1 MVGKECLANG
11 PYHVNW
17 TCIFLDSYI
26 FLFNKNTKGQNIIV
40 MSKCKT
46 FYIPP
51 SQICL
56 HMRLVRK
63 QIEIFQAINSS
74 EPHIFCFSFMEKV
87 TFCARMLI
95 FLLVSVQ
102 CCTFRHC
109 FNTKLQRFSETGYKS
124 LREQVSW
131 SSRLILKFKSNLFQ
145 LYFSPLTN
153 YHLSHWYLNVCILNS
168 SNDFYSSPMGNYL
181 WWGDLDIIIT

>member
-1 MVGKECLANG
+1 MFLECLSTIRKYLWLERNVLPMGPTTLNG
-11 PYHVNW
+11 HAF
-17 TCIFLDSYI
+17 FLDSYI

-40 MSKCKT
+40 MPKCKT

-87 TFCARMLI
+87 TFCACMLI

-109 FNTKLQRFSETGYKS
+109 FNTKLQIF
-124 LREQVSW
+124 
-131 SSRLILKFKSNLFQ
+131 
-145 LYFSPLTN
+145 
-153 YHLSHWYLNVCILNS
+153 
-168 SNDFYSSPMGNYL
+168 
-181 WWGDLDIIIT
+181 